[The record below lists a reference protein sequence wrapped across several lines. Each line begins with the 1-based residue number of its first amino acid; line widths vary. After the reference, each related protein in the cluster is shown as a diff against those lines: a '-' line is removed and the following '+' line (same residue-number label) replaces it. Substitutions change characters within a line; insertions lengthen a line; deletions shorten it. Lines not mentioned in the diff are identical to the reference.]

1 MQGRITASS
10 GKGEVLSSGALGWIA
25 GVIRIEYQ
33 RNRSRLVAEMQFFF
47 DFENYVKMVRL
58 AWNEKVP
65 RARHYYLAVL
75 LLCTPVIAAVHA
87 IFFFLDGLVF
97 PALKKVEMRD
107 PIFMVGHAR
116 SGTTFTHRLLCKDS
130 DRFSSFRLYEL
141 YFPSL
146 IQKKIIRTIGRLD
159 EKWFRGFLTGQIRA
173 WEERRYG
180 PGRHMHSMG
189 LTEPEEDDILFYWSM
204 ASGMWITKMPY
215 MGDLDFYHMND
226 WPERKRRK
234 YNDFYREC
242 VKRQLYLNGPE
253 KIHLSKNP
261 MYSGRVASLVEA
273 FPDARFIV
281 NVRNPYETIPS
292 MLSLVRSNWKQLGWD
307 DDRQKRSLQ
316 ILADQSWHTYHHPLD
331 TLEANPQIRC
341 AVVDYRDLT
350 ADPAATIKRIYRE
363 LDLSISDEYCEVLA
377 GEGKRARD
385 RKPRHV
391 YSLSQFGLE
400 ADAIHAELATLFERF
415 QWDEEEAI
423 ADGSPEHRAPRER

>member
-1 MQGRITASS
+1 M
-10 GKGEVLSSGALGWIA
+10 
-25 GVIRIEYQ
+25 Y
-33 RNRSRLVAEMQFFF
+33 FFI
-47 DFENYVKMVRL
+47 DFENYFKMVRL

-65 RARHYYLAVL
+65 RARSHYLAVL
-75 LLCTPVIAAVHA
+75 LICAPVIAIFHA

-97 PALKKVEMRD
+97 PDLKRVEMRD

-130 DRFSSFRLYEL
+130 ERFSSFRLYEL

-146 IQKKIIRTIGRLD
+146 IQKKIIRAIGRFD
-159 EKWFRGFLTGQIRA
+159 EEWLGGFLTSRVRV

-180 PGRHMHSMG
+180 AGRHMHSMG

-204 ASGMWITKMPY
+204 AAGIWITKMPY

-261 MYSGRVASLVEA
+261 MYSGRVASLIEA

-292 MLSLVRSNWKQLGWD
+292 MLSLVRSSWKKLGWD
-307 DDRQKRSLQ
+307 EDRQKQCLR

-331 TLEANPQIRC
+331 TLEANPNIRS
-341 AVVDYRDLT
+341 AVVDYRDLMT
-350 ADPAATIKRIYRE
+350 DPAMSIDELYRE
-363 LDLSISDEYCEVLA
+363 LDIPMSDEYRNLLVS
-377 GEGKRARD
+377 EGKRARD
-385 RKPRHV
+385 RKNRHV

-400 ADAIHAELATLFERF
+400 TGAIHAELATLFERF
-415 QWDEEEAI
+415 NWDVEGGVAERSPDGHEREE
-423 ADGSPEHRAPRER
+423 R